1 MILGL
6 INGVSAF
13 FSAFHDW
20 TPFLNVSVSVN
31 SGNNSQ
37 FKLEST
43 CEFMINLLFRVLKTF
58 LRRGQMKSF
67 AWNIW
72 DMAPSVFEVGAKGTA
87 KFTSR
92 CRTKISPG
100 SNLMQ
105 GNKLSQWIVLNIFRR
120 VRRKLHCLC
129 CILDLFA
136 FNRVLGTI
144 RARVEVGNDR
154 VDIFYR
160 VANPNIWMYYLPD
173 PSTNPVSFVSM

>member
-1 MILGL
+1 
-6 INGVSAF
+6 
-13 FSAFHDW
+13 
-20 TPFLNVSVSVN
+20 
-31 SGNNSQ
+31 
-37 FKLEST
+37 
-43 CEFMINLLFRVLKTF
+43 
-58 LRRGQMKSF
+58 
-67 AWNIW
+67 
-72 DMAPSVFEVGAKGTA
+72 MAPSVFEVRAKGTA

-129 CILDLFA
+129 CIVDLFA

-173 PSTNPVSFVSM
+173 PSTNRVLFCIDVKKLAMASVPGLLGADIGSTAAVSLV